1 MATSH
6 FSPRTWGAVLSII
19 FLSVLVVPFPAAQSE
34 ESSTATSSTVPSS
47 DAGPTSDKQS
57 KVALVMDASFS
68 MADPESEG
76 GPSKMQ
82 VAKDATN
89 QLVDKLPDSAL
100 VGAVAYGSKESNAPD
115 NTERGC
121 QDISVLSPVGAD
133 RPGRAE
139 RQL

>member
-1 MATSH
+1 MSTSH

-19 FLSVLVVPFPAAQSE
+19 LLSLLVVPFAAAQSA
-34 ESSTATSSTVPSS
+34 ESSTAASATAQSS

-100 VGAVAYGSKESNAPD
+100 VGAVAYGSKESNAP
-115 NTERGC
+115 E
-121 QDISVLSPVGAD
+121 IKSVVARIFPCCRRSGGST
-133 RPGRAE
+133 RPG
-139 RQL
+139 